1 MSHSLT
7 QEQQAVVASHARLL
21 AVDAFAG
28 SGKTS
33 TLVAYAD
40 ERPGARILYIA
51 FNKSVATEAK
61 ERFPSHV
68 ECRTT
73 HSLAYATVG
82 KKFADKLGNA
92 QPYAVAQT
100 LNCTH
105 RRAKQVLETL
115 SSWLCSADQEITAD
129 HVNRD
134 DVEREMEVGLL
145 VELAN
150 RVWSEMQNPRS
161 PLKMP
166 HDGYLKLWAMSKPR
180 LPFDIILLDEAQDT
194 NPLTLE
200 LVMAQKHATI
210 VLVGDRHQGI
220 YGFRKAMNAM
230 EQVEADDRVALTKSF
245 RFGQSI
251 ADVATLVLK
260 RFKGEARSIEG
271 RADIQVSWSVDMS
284 KPHCVLSRTNAELF
298 AAGANFIRARRHG
311 AAIHFIGGFDSY
323 LFGKVLDA
331 YYLWADERARIKD
344 PSISR
349 FLSFNKF
356 KEYGADAGDAEVKAL
371 VRTVETYR
379 TEVPQIYNALKEA
392 ETPIQERAA
401 VTLATAHRAKGLE
414 FDQVYLTDDFI
425 DLPPA
430 PDDDLEEI
438 NLLYVGFTRAIRA
451 VRLPASLS
459 AWLEE
464 QGLVAEGGASGE
476 CEQRNE
482 ELSSASSGSSLE
494 ERLYFAL
501 RLLEKEHVDLD
512 RALRR
517 GDLSKAQFPR
527 TGAEAQIELATRRD
541 TLQWVLEMIPIPD
554 FGPAS

>member
-1 MSHSLT
+1 MSQLT
-7 QEQQAVVASHARLL
+7 SEQQLVVSSKARVL

-33 TLVAYAD
+33 TLVGYAD
-40 ERPGARILYIA
+40 ARPRARILYIA

-61 ERFPSHV
+61 ERFPSNV

-82 KKFADKLGNA
+82 KKFSDKLGNA
-92 QPYAVAQT
+92 QPYAVAQV
-100 LNCTH
+100 LNCTP
-105 RRAKQVLETL
+105 RRAKQVLDTL
-115 SSWLCSADQEITAD
+115 SAWLCSADPEISVD

-134 DVEREMEVGLL
+134 DVEKEMEVGML
-145 VELAN
+145 VELAG
-150 RVWSEMQNPRS
+150 RVWEEMQNTRS

-166 HDGYLKLWAMSKPR
+166 HDGYLKLWALSKPR
-180 LPFDIILLDEAQDT
+180 LPYDIILLDEAQDT

-200 LVMAQKHATI
+200 LVMAQKKHATI

-230 EQVEADDRVALTKSF
+230 EHVQADERVALTRSF
-245 RFGQSI
+245 RFGQAI
-251 ADVATLVLK
+251 ADVATLVLSQ
-260 RFKGEARSIEG
+260 FKEEGRRIEG
-271 RADIQVSWSVDMS
+271 RADIQVSWQVDVS
-284 KPHCVLSRTNAELF
+284 KHHCVLSRTNAELF

-331 YYLWADERARIKD
+331 YYLWADERSRIKD
-344 PSISR
+344 ASISR
-349 FLSFNKF
+349 FLTFSKF
-356 KEYGADAGDAEVKAL
+356 KEYGTEAGDAEVKAL

-379 TEVPQIYNALKEA
+379 SEVPQIYNALKAA
-392 ETPIQERAA
+392 ETPIQDRAA

-414 FDQVYLTDDFI
+414 FDQVYMTDDFVEF
-425 DLPPA
+425 PPGK
-430 PDDDLEEI
+430 DDDLEEI

-459 AWLEE
+459 AWLEDQGFFSNDHRDTTSDTETGLETKPAVGLAE
-464 QGLVAEGGASGE
+464 QLLQAHK
-476 CEQRNE
+476 
-482 ELSSASSGSSLE
+482 
-494 ERLYFAL
+494 
-501 RLLEKEHVDLD
+501 LLEDEHLAIDS
-512 RALRR
+512 ALRR

-527 TGAEAQIELATRRD
+527 VGTEAQIELAARRD
-541 TLQWVLEMIPIPD
+541 TLHWVLEMLPYPD
-554 FGPAS
+554 LDPAG

>member
-1 MSHSLT
+1 MSQLT
-7 QEQQAVVASHARLL
+7 PEQQLVVASKAKLL

-28 SGKTS
+28 TGKTS
-33 TLVAYAD
+33 TLVAYA
-40 ERPGARILYIA
+40 EARPRARILYIA

-61 ERFPSHV
+61 ERFPSNV

-73 HSLAYATVG
+73 HSLAYGSVG

-92 QPYAVAQT
+92 QPYAVAQV
-100 LNCTH
+100 LNCTPK
-105 RRAKQVLETL
+105 RAKQVLETL
-115 SSWLCSADQEITAD
+115 SAWLCSADPEITVD

-134 DVEREMEVGLL
+134 DIDKEMEVGLL
-145 VELAN
+145 VELAS
-150 RVWSEMQNPRS
+150 RVWEEMQNPRS

-166 HDGYLKLWAMSKPR
+166 HDGYLKLWALSKPR
-180 LPFDIILLDEAQDT
+180 LSFDIILLDEAQDT

-230 EQVEADDRVALTKSF
+230 EHVQADERVALTRSF

-251 ADVATLVLK
+251 ADVATLVLN
-260 RFKGEARSIEG
+260 RFKKESRCIEG
-271 RADIQVSWSVDMS
+271 RADIPVNWFVDTS
-284 KPHCVLSRTNAELF
+284 KHHCVLSRTNAELF

-311 AAIHFIGGFDSY
+311 AAVHFIGGFDSY

-331 YYLWADERARIKD
+331 YFLWADERARIKD
-344 PSISR
+344 PSIAR
-349 FLSFNKF
+349 FMSFSKF
-356 KEYGADAGDAEVKAL
+356 KEYGSEAGDAEVKAL

-379 TEVPQIYNALKEA
+379 TEVPEIYNALKAA
-392 ETPIQERAA
+392 ETPIQDRAA

-414 FDQVYLTDDFI
+414 FDQVYMTDDFI
-425 DLPPA
+425 ELPPA

-459 AWLEE
+459 GWLEA
-464 QGLVAEGGASGE
+464 QGHSADERDATSEANQMAEPATETAGLAE
-476 CEQRNE
+476 KLWQAQRLFENE
-482 ELSSASSGSSLE
+482 FAALE
-494 ERLYFAL
+494 G
-501 RLLEKEHVDLD
+501 
-512 RALRR
+512 ALRR
-517 GDLSKAQFPR
+517 NDYSKAQFPR
-527 TGAEAQIELATRRD
+527 EGNEARVELSTRLE
-541 TLQWVLEMIPIPD
+541 TLKWVLEMLPD
-554 FGPAS
+554 PEFDPAG